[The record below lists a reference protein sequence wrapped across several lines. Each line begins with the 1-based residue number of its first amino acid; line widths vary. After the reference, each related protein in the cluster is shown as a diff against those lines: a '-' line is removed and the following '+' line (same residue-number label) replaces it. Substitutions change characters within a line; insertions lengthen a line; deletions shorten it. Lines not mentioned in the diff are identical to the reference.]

1 MDLGS
6 VLLILALAL
15 LVGMILT
22 QPFMRIKET
31 EKLVQERKT
40 SQEKDHIRSALLAEQ
55 ERVLAALQELEFD
68 YTLGKIPAED
78 YPNERAALL
87 KHGADILRQLDALQP
102 TNGRQKSAE
111 ERIEAAVAARRA
123 DAAAGRPVTM
133 VAELD
138 EVELAILE
146 RKRQQSVRPAGF
158 CPKCGNPVTEVDRFC
173 SRCGNP
179 VEKSLKNR

>member
-22 QPFMRIKET
+22 QPFLRIKET
-31 EKLVQERKT
+31 EKLIQERKT
-40 SQEKDHIRSALLAEQ
+40 SQEKDHLRSALLAEQ
-55 ERVLAALQELEFD
+55 ERVLSALQELEFD

-78 YPNERAALL
+78 YPHERAALL
-87 KHGADILRQLDALQP
+87 KHGAEILRQLDALQP
-102 TNGRQKSAE
+102 GNGRQKSAE
-111 ERIEAAVAARRA
+111 ERIEAAIAARRA
-123 DAAAGRPVTM
+123 DAAGRPAA

-146 RKRQQSVRPAGF
+146 RKRQQQARPAGF
-158 CPKCGNPVTEVDRFC
+158 CPQCGNPVTQNDRFC
-173 SRCGNP
+173 SKCGNP
-179 VEKSLKNR
+179 VEKSL

>member
-22 QPFMRIKET
+22 QPFLRIKET
-31 EKLVQERKT
+31 EKLIQERKT
-40 SQEKDHIRSALLAEQ
+40 SQEKDHLRSALLAEQ
-55 ERVLAALQELEFD
+55 ERVLSALQELEFD
-68 YTLGKIPAED
+68 YALGKIPAED
-78 YPNERAALL
+78 YPHERAALL

-102 TNGRQKSAE
+102 GNGRQKSAE

-123 DAAAGRPVTM
+123 DAASRPAA

-146 RKRQQSVRPAGF
+146 RKRQQQTRPAGF
-158 CPKCGNPVTEVDRFC
+158 CPQCGNPVTQNDRFC
-173 SRCGNP
+173 SKCGNP
-179 VEKSLKNR
+179 VEKSL

>member
-55 ERVLAALQELEFD
+55 ERVLSALQELEFD

-78 YPNERAALL
+78 YPHERAALL
-87 KHGADILRQLDALQP
+87 QHGAEVLRQLDALQP
-102 TNGRQKSAE
+102 FNGRQKSAE

-123 DAAAGRPVTM
+123 DAAAARSA
-133 VAELD
+133 VARELD
-138 EVELAILE
+138 EIELAILE
-146 RKRQQSVRPAGF
+146 RKRQQQARPAGF
-158 CPKCGNPVTEVDRFC
+158 CPQCGNPVIETDRFCSKCGNPVE
-173 SRCGNP
+173 
-179 VEKSLKNR
+179 

>member
-15 LVGMILT
+15 LVGMILI
-22 QPFMRIKET
+22 QPFMRIRET
-31 EKLVQERKT
+31 EKLIQERKT
-40 SQEKDHIRSALLAEQ
+40 TQEKDHLRSALLAEQ
-55 ERVLAALQELEFD
+55 ERVLSALQELEFD

-78 YPNERAALL
+78 YPHERAALL
-87 KHGADILRQLDALQP
+87 QHGAEVLRQLDALMP
-102 TNGRQKSAE
+102 TNGRHKSAE

-123 DAAAGRPVTM
+123 DAAAAHSTAAR
-133 VAELD
+133 ELD

-146 RKRQQSVRPAGF
+146 RKRQQQVRPAGF
-158 CPKCGNPVTEVDRFC
+158 CPKCGNPVSESDRFC

-179 VEKSLKNR
+179 VEKSL

>member
-15 LVGMILT
+15 LVGMVLI
-22 QPFMRIKET
+22 QPFMRIKES
-31 EKLVQERKT
+31 EKLIQERKS

-55 ERVLAALQELEFD
+55 ERVLSALQELEFD

-78 YPNERAALL
+78 YPQERTALL
-87 KHGADILRQLDALQP
+87 KHGAEILRQLDALQP
-102 TNGRQKSAE
+102 SNGRQKSAE

-123 DAAAGRPVTM
+123 DAAAGRSVVVTD
-133 VAELD
+133 LD

-146 RKRQQSVRPAGF
+146 RKRQQQARPAGF
-158 CPKCGNPVTEVDRFC
+158 CPKCGNPVTELDRFC
-173 SRCGNP
+173 SKCGNP
-179 VEKSLKNR
+179 VEKSLSNG

>member
-15 LVGMILT
+15 MVGMILT
-22 QPFMRIKET
+22 QPFMRIKEN
-31 EKLVQERKT
+31 EKLIQERKT
-40 SQEKDHIRSALLAEQ
+40 SQEKDHVRSALLAEQ
-55 ERVLAALQELEFD
+55 ERVLSALQELEFD

-78 YPNERAALL
+78 YPHERAVLL

-102 TNGRQKSAE
+102 AKGRQKSAE

-123 DAAAGRPVTM
+123 DAVSRPAAMTD
-133 VAELD
+133 LD

-146 RKRQQSVRPAGF
+146 RKRQQQARPAGF
-158 CPKCGNPVTEVDRFC
+158 CSQCGNPVTENDRFC
-173 SRCGNP
+173 SKCGNP
-179 VEKSLKNR
+179 VEKLL

>member
-1 MDLGS
+1 MDVGS

-31 EKLVQERKT
+31 EKLIQERKT
-40 SQEKDHIRSALLAEQ
+40 SQEKDHLRSALLAEQ
-55 ERVLAALQELEFD
+55 ERVLSALQELEFD

-78 YPNERAALL
+78 YPHERAALL
-87 KHGADILRQLDALQP
+87 KYGADILRQLDALQP
-102 TNGRQKSAE
+102 TNGRQKTAE

-123 DAAAGRPVTM
+123 DAAGGRPV
-133 VAELD
+133 VAANLD

-146 RKRQQSVRPAGF
+146 RKRQQQARPAGF
-158 CPKCGNPVTEVDRFC
+158 CPKCGNPVTELDRFC

-179 VEKSLKNR
+179 VEKS